1 MEGGYCIETPSKA
14 KTSFRRAV
22 IQSGFLST
30 VVQLYDSSKTQNG
43 HNFGHGHATDL
54 KFTFLEM
61 AEKVFIVKFFWHRR
75 DSNPRPVLVIILQIF
90 GSLMLYDHGYILEEE
105 LLYLSAKNG

>member
-1 MEGGYCIETPSKA
+1 MPSYD
-14 KTSFRRAV
+14 RRS
-22 IQSGFLST
+22 SGFHCT
-30 VVQLYDSSKTQNG
+30 IVQLYDSCKTQNG